1 MDKYLKLLSPVRAG
15 RHILKNR
22 LLSTDS
28 LPNKIQGPETFPAEG
43 FRALM
48 SQIAK
53 SAAVVTLAEWNNKDA
68 RELPIAMAHQPVFDM
83 EDPSVANYFSMM
95 ADDIHFHQ
103 SKLIMCLQYKFP
115 EGYTQ
120 YGTPPLGPH
129 LFKLKPGDPL
139 PTSKMLPAER
149 MHEVVDDIVARVGWY
164 LNHGVDGFTMRC
176 DNELRYVPCVRDD
189 EYGCETIAQR
199 MKLTVDTYKAVKEAY
214 GDRCICEAIV
224 AWEQPY
230 GYGMTGNDG
239 RGVTFDD
246 VLEFCKAID
255 PYVDL
260 IQVREHDG
268 CRSHPHGYNFTPG
281 DHPAVEACG
290 RMKQAGVKALLE
302 PVGGFQDPEEMERI
316 LDSGK
321 CDMFGA
327 ARAFFA
333 DYDYMQKLYAGKGED
348 ITPCILCNKCHGTAQ
363 FCDDHQ
369 LSICSVNPRH
379 SNDYYMH
386 RMVSAATVPQKVAVI
401 GGGAAGLRAAITAAE
416 RGHSVVLYEKSD
428 RLGGQL
434 LHSDVFSFKWPM
446 KRYKDWLIRQVGKYG
461 IDVRMNTAPTRDEL
475 IAGGYDAMIVALG
488 AKPVLPRSIEGLVD
502 DQGLAL
508 YPTCHDVFLKQ
519 PQLGKKVVIVGGS
532 ITGLETAIHLLRNGH
547 VVTLLTRQSKIAH
560 DNDVP
565 MHSITMGYSHIK
577 GPDGKYHESPVWA
590 IYDDFSYLTGVTTT
604 KVEGNTVYYTKKDGS
619 QDTVTADSIVIC
631 GGTKALT
638 DEAMRY
644 AGITTKFFIIGDCDH
659 AGNIQ
664 KCNRQA
670 FAAAMHI

>member
-1 MDKYLKLLSPVRAG
+1 M
-15 RHILKNR
+15 
-22 LLSTDS
+22 
-28 LPNKIQGPETFPAEG
+28 
-43 FRALM
+43 
-48 SQIAK
+48 
-53 SAAVVTLAEWNNKDA
+53 AEWNNKDA

-176 DNELRYVPCVRDD
+176 DNELRYVPCGRDD

-327 ARAFFA
+327 AGPSLPTTTTCRSCTPERARTSPPA
-333 DYDYMQKLYAGKGED
+333 SCA
-348 ITPCILCNKCHGTAQ
+348 TSA
-363 FCDDHQ
+363 
-369 LSICSVNPRH
+369 
-379 SNDYYMH
+379 
-386 RMVSAATVPQKVAVI
+386 MV
-401 GGGAAGLRAAITAAE
+401 
-416 RGHSVVLYEKSD
+416 
-428 RLGGQL
+428 
-434 LHSDVFSFKWPM
+434 
-446 KRYKDWLIRQVGKYG
+446 
-461 IDVRMNTAPTRDEL
+461 
-475 IAGGYDAMIVALG
+475 
-488 AKPVLPRSIEGLVD
+488 PRSS
-502 DQGLAL
+502 A
-508 YPTCHDVFLKQ
+508 
-519 PQLGKKVVIVGGS
+519 
-532 ITGLETAIHLLRNGH
+532 
-547 VVTLLTRQSKIAH
+547 
-560 DNDVP
+560 
-565 MHSITMGYSHIK
+565 
-577 GPDGKYHESPVWA
+577 
-590 IYDDFSYLTGVTTT
+590 TTINCPS
-604 KVEGNTVYYTKKDGS
+604 V
-619 QDTVTADSIVIC
+619 
-631 GGTKALT
+631 
-638 DEAMRY
+638 R
-644 AGITTKFFIIGDCDH
+644 
-659 AGNIQ
+659 
-664 KCNRQA
+664 
-670 FAAAMHI
+670 